1 MEAFKGIIFD
11 SHSAVFRCPQG
22 AITCGET
29 LRLSVFVSAALN
41 PARVTLRLWEN
52 EAERLLPMEKQRF
65 FTHTPYGDFLQE
77 FSLNVSC
84 ETIGLLWYQFWVDT
98 SEGRLYCGNS
108 EDMLGGPCTVRTEPD
123 YRYSYRINVAGGNYV
138 SNFPRPFFPGAG
150 SGGL

>member
-84 ETIGLLWYQFWVDT
+84 ETICSSDFFALMFHVEHPVGKG
-98 SEGRLYCGNS
+98 S
-108 EDMLGGPCTVRTEPD
+108 
-123 YRYSYRINVAGGNYV
+123 NVSRETMHAD
-138 SNFPRPFFPGAG
+138 
-150 SGGL
+150 